1 MSPKVRN
8 IIIAT
13 ALVAVLATLYFVRR
27 NATMRGVDITVTHG
41 GAELLTPPEVD
52 SLLAIGFP
60 QLKHTSIKDLDSRAI
75 REHLERHP
83 YILKVDVDVTWG
95 GKLIVN
101 VTQRDPVVRVFYE
114 GNEFYLSHE
123 GTCMPLCPKHY
134 CNIVVGSSDYKEP
147 RLKRP
152 TQLQLSQEGGERP
165 AALLRIWQLASF
177 FYENPR
183 YGDVFDQI
191 YVGSDGKLYAVPKL
205 SSLYIVVG
213 DAEELQTKFE
223 NLWAFFDQGINQVG
237 WDTYSAIS
245 LEYEG
250 QVVCTRAEAQ

>member
-1 MSPKVRN
+1 
-8 IIIAT
+8 
-13 ALVAVLATLYFVRR
+13 
-27 NATMRGVDITVTHG
+27 
-41 GAELLTPPEVD
+41 
-52 SLLAIGFP
+52 
-60 QLKHTSIKDLDSRAI
+60 
-75 REHLERHP
+75 
-83 YILKVDVDVTWG
+83 
-95 GKLIVN
+95 
-101 VTQRDPVVRVFYE
+101 
-114 GNEFYLSHE
+114 
-123 GTCMPLCPKHY
+123 
-134 CNIVVGSSDYKEP
+134 
-147 RLKRP
+147 
-152 TQLQLSQEGGERP
+152 LQLSQEGGEHP